1 MCGIAGVA
9 GFSNPDLVREM
20 TARLRHRGPDAEG
33 FHFDE
38 EASLG
43 HRRLS
48 IIDLTGGTQPMANRD
63 GTVVVSFN
71 GQIYNYRQIKEDLSS
86 EYEFQTNS
94 DTEVLPVLYMKYGPA
109 MVHHLRGMFAFAIWD
124 SRTKELFLAR
134 DRVGVKPL
142 YYAEM
147 GGRILFA
154 SEPKSLLAC
163 PEVSKEIDPA
173 ALDTFLSLL
182 YIPPPLSIYRGIRQL
197 PPGHTLTWKD
207 RKVEISQYW
216 DAPPQPD
223 PSRTEA
229 DWAEEIGLL
238 LEESIRMRTMSDVP
252 LGAFLSGGIDSSTIV
267 AVLAEHSSH
276 PVETFCIGFGKEG
289 KAYEERPIARE
300 ISEFFGTNHHE
311 MEIDLDLVNSLEPMV
326 GGFDEP
332 FGNPTAMLTYE
343 LSRFTRQFVTVSLA
357 GDGGDEVFGGY
368 PRYRGQIFAD
378 RLSTIPRF
386 IRSPLVWAA
395 QGKESSTARNWRR
408 WARQLFE
415 GADLPPHQRYENWV
429 CYATPGEIDGLLSPE
444 IQSRV
449 AESDRLSPVAEY
461 FQKPVNGDSVQRS
474 VYADLHGF
482 LPENVLRYSDRMSM
496 AHSLEIRV
504 PFTDHR
510 LIETI
515 VKVPSMY
522 NVGWAS
528 SKRILSRIMKDRL
541 PEKVLK
547 RKKLGFNPP
556 MGIWLQK
563 NDNALIVEWLH
574 PDLIRKRGL
583 FREVEVRRLI
593 EEHQSQKR
601 DHGLRLWSLIVFE
614 AWQRMYLD

>member
-1 MCGIAGVA
+1 
-9 GFSNPDLVREM
+9 
-20 TARLRHRGPDAEG
+20 
-33 FHFDE
+33 
-38 EASLG
+38 
-43 HRRLS
+43 
-48 IIDLTGGTQPMANRD
+48 
-63 GTVVVSFN
+63 
-71 GQIYNYRQIKEDLSS
+71 
-86 EYEFQTNS
+86 
-94 DTEVLPVLYMKYGPA
+94 
-109 MVHHLRGMFAFAIWD
+109 
-124 SRTKELFLAR
+124 
-134 DRVGVKPL
+134 
-142 YYAEM
+142 
-147 GGRILFA
+147 
-154 SEPKSLLAC
+154 
-163 PEVSKEIDPA
+163 
-173 ALDTFLSLL
+173 
-182 YIPPPLSIYRGIRQL
+182 
-197 PPGHTLTWKD
+197 
-207 RKVEISQYW
+207 
-216 DAPPQPD
+216 
-223 PSRTEA
+223 
-229 DWAEEIGLL
+229 
-238 LEESIRMRTMSDVP
+238 MRTMSDVP

-267 AVLAEHSSH
+267 AVLADASSH
-276 PVETFCIGFGKEG
+276 PVETFCIGFGEEG

-300 ISEFFGTNHHE
+300 VSEFFGTNHHE
-311 MEIDLDLVNSLEPMV
+311 MEIALDLVNSLEPMV

-378 RLSTIPRF
+378 RLSGLPRF
-386 IRSPLVWAA
+386 VRSPLKWAI

-415 GADLPPHQRYENWV
+415 GADLPPHQRYVNWV
-429 CYATPGEIDGLLSPE
+429 GYATTGEIDGLLSPE
-444 IQSRV
+444 MRKRV

-461 FQKPVNGDSVQRS
+461 FQKPEEGDSVQRS

-515 VKVPSMY
+515 MKVPSRY
-522 NVGWAS
+522 NVGWTS
-528 SKRILSRIMKDRL
+528 SKRVLSRVMKGRL
-541 PEKVLK
+541 PEKVLR

-563 NDNALIVEWLH
+563 NDNALIAEWLH

-583 FREVEVRRLI
+583 FREEEVRRLI
-593 EEHQSQKR
+593 EEHQSHKR